1 MYRKKKSMFGFGE
14 NSCIKPTKGGGE
26 KKDCDGCP
34 MRDLK
39 GKKVRV
45 IVAIP
50 VDTTP
55 RGKNGK
61 PIGRG

>member
-1 MYRKKKSMFGFGE
+1 MYSKKKSMFGFGK

-26 KKDCDGCP
+26 KDCGECP
-34 MRDLK
+34 LK
-39 GKKVRV
+39 GKKVLV
-45 IVAIP
+45 IIGVP
-50 VDTTP
+50 VDQTP